1 MKMTRP
7 ECFPCSTFF
16 QSPVRHSLEAF
27 SARPVTRVGP
37 AAFSLGPLPC
47 QPGLVGFPARGA
59 NEAVVKKACWKWAP
73 AQIKRGTVRN
83 NPVCCNTVTM
93 GPYLV
98 HAVKQP
104 VLHSMTCP
112 IRETSCNTGAS
123 GQKGQ
128 CHFSVITSPF
138 TERRTRVNFVGFQ
151 KQRMGTYRG
160 LRISSRRHCAPQ
172 IAPSGN
178 VRTRVLPPLARG
190 RAAPVLEVLDDE

>member
-1 MKMTRP
+1 MTRP

-16 QSPVRHSLEAF
+16 QSPVRHSFEAF

-151 KQRMGTYRG
+151 KTTHGNLPRASHFFPPTLCPTNSPERQRPHTCIAAFGTG
-160 LRISSRRHCAPQ
+160 SCCASS
-172 IAPSGN
+172 
-178 VRTRVLPPLARG
+178 
-190 RAAPVLEVLDDE
+190 